1 MTDIASERE
10 AQGGK
15 CDGDLEIEKCELV
28 IDWIDQLVTAVVYFF
43 SPAFQPARRVRH
55 FIQTS
60 PSPISILARS
70 PLLNSTTN
78 SA

>member
-10 AQGGK
+10 ARGGG

-43 SPAFQPARRVRH
+43 SSAFQPTRRVRH